1 MSWLARIYVVVG
13 LAMLGFFGVAMWSG
27 WEWGNPKR
35 EHLPADVR
43 SRPGGWRSFVYVGGY
58 RGGK

>member
-1 MSWLARIYVVVG
+1 MSGLAKVYLALG
-13 LAMLGFFGVAMWSG
+13 LAMIAFFSVASYAG
-27 WEWGNPKR
+27 WEWGDPKR
-35 EHLPADVR
+35 EYVPADVR